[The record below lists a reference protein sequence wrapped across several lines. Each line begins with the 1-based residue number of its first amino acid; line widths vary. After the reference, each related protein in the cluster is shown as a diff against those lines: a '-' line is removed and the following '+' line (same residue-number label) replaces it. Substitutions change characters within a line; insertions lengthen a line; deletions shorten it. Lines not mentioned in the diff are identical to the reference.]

1 MLYIWLLHERV
12 QFSTSKAL
20 FTSSERPP
28 VGPSQLIRLT
38 SPSRITSLMV
48 QKRRLAVREFGL
60 TVALKITGVTMS
72 LRKRFGLR
80 HRISATASAIGL
92 QRRRR
97 FPR

>member
-1 MLYIWLLHERV
+1 MTEAAIATRIEELLDFLELRSHADV
-12 QFSTSKAL
+12 
-20 FTSSERPP
+20 P
-28 VGPSQLIRLT
+28 VRRL
-38 SPSRITSLMV
+38 SGGF
-48 QKRRLAVREFGL
+48 KRRLAVREFGL